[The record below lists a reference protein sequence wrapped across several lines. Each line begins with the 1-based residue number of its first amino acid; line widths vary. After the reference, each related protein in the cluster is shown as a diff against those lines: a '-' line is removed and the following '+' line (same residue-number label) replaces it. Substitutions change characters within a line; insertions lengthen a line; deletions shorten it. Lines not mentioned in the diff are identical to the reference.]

1 MKVTLS
7 MAMSVNGIIAD
18 KNGSED
24 FLSHDNW
31 IAFVKLANKIG
42 SNIWGRKTYEA
53 VKKWEGDYLKEL
65 KSVKKIIISTD
76 STLALDPE
84 FTLATSPQDALSKL
98 EAKGKQEALVTGGPT
113 INSEFIKAGL
123 VDEMILTVEPKL
135 MGQGIPLFSPSDFEL
150 KLKLINIENL
160 TPNHIALRY
169 KVMK

>member
-1 MKVTLS
+1 MKVILS

-18 KNGSED
+18 KNGSEN

-65 KSVKKIIISTD
+65 VHVKKIILSND
-76 STLALDPE
+76 SALVLDPE

-98 EAKGKQEALVTGGPT
+98 EAEGKQEALVTGGST
-113 INSEFIKAGL
+113 INSEFIKANL
-123 VDEMILTVEPKL
+123 VDEVIFTVEPKL
-135 MGQGIPLFSPSDFEL
+135 MGQGTPLFTPADFEL
-150 KLKLINIENL
+150 KLKLVKIDHL
-160 TPNHIALRY
+160 TPDHISLHY
-169 KVMK
+169 KVVK